1 MKEAEQVNDQLRRAF
16 DDLQEKERLLAAYG
30 GIARLARS
38 SLELDEII
46 DNVGRHIVQAGIFPS
61 LMIALVDEDSQTVEV
76 VRSLVHTKVHDG
88 VVAPDSVLTSTT
100 PVVGISYP
108 LDDPN
113 VTAVTAR
120 TGRMQIVEPNGDG
133 LDPSKQ
139 EISFFIPIKTEERVL
154 GVLATASQP
163 EEKSSMISQI
173 ETMMPMLD
181 QFAGALDHARLYRD
195 SLDYAAALSRI
206 NEELEREI
214 VERKRAEEAVVR
226 LERLGAL
233 GEMSA
238 GVSHNLN
245 NILTGVLGPA
255 EMVEMLTEDPIV
267 LREVGLIRTSALRAR
282 DLVARLHQAVRGE
295 SDQLGPVKLNK
306 AIEEAVSAGR
316 PRWKDEPESR
326 GRNVQVHTSLTPVAD
341 VSGTVVGLHD
351 IVLNLLFNA
360 VDALPEGGDIWIETR
375 PTEHGVLVSV
385 RDNGVGMTDEV
396 RRRVF
401 DPFFTTKANVGTGL
415 GLSTVYGQ
423 VTRWGGEISVDS
435 VPGEGTT
442 FTIVFR
448 GWEGVP
454 VRQAGEAEKRTR
466 KRGRILIVEDEE
478 MVREVVFRML
488 VLHHEVETVSSGE
501 AALAVFESGK
511 FDVA

>member
-1 MKEAEQVNDQLRRAF
+1 
-16 DDLQEKERLLAAYG
+16 
-30 GIARLARS
+30 
-38 SLELDEII
+38 
-46 DNVGRHIVQAGIFPS
+46 
-61 LMIALVDEDSQTVEV
+61 
-76 VRSLVHTKVHDG
+76 
-88 VVAPDSVLTSTT
+88 
-100 PVVGISYP
+100 
-108 LDDPN
+108 
-113 VTAVTAR
+113 
-120 TGRMQIVEPNGDG
+120 MQIVEPNDDG
-133 LDPSKQ
+133 TEQSNQ

-306 AIEEAVSAGR
+306 TIEEAVSAGR

-326 GRNVQVHTSLTPVAD
+326 GHNVQVHTSLTPVAD
-341 VSGTVVGLHD
+341 VSGTVAGLHD

-360 VDALPEGGDIWIETR
+360 VDALPEGAT
-375 PTEHGVLVSV
+375 
-385 RDNGVGMTDEV
+385 
-396 RRRVF
+396 
-401 DPFFTTKANVGTGL
+401 
-415 GLSTVYGQ
+415 
-423 VTRWGGEISVDS
+423 
-435 VPGEGTT
+435 
-442 FTIVFR
+442 
-448 GWEGVP
+448 
-454 VRQAGEAEKRTR
+454 
-466 KRGRILIVEDEE
+466 
-478 MVREVVFRML
+478 
-488 VLHHEVETVSSGE
+488 SG
-501 AALAVFESGK
+501 
-511 FDVA
+511 

>member
-1 MKEAEQVNDQLRRAF
+1 
-16 DDLQEKERLLAAYG
+16 
-30 GIARLARS
+30 
-38 SLELDEII
+38 
-46 DNVGRHIVQAGIFPS
+46 
-61 LMIALVDEDSQTVEV
+61 
-76 VRSLVHTKVHDG
+76 
-88 VVAPDSVLTSTT
+88 
-100 PVVGISYP
+100 
-108 LDDPN
+108 
-113 VTAVTAR
+113 
-120 TGRMQIVEPNGDG
+120 MQIVEPNDDG
-133 LDPSKQ
+133 TEQSNQ

-306 AIEEAVSAGR
+306 TIEEAVSAGR
-316 PRWKDEPESR
+316 PRWKDEPK
-326 GRNVQVHTSLTPVAD
+326 
-341 VSGTVVGLHD
+341 
-351 IVLNLLFNA
+351 NLA
-360 VDALPEGGDIWIETR
+360 A
-375 PTEHGVLVSV
+375 
-385 RDNGVGMTDEV
+385 
-396 RRRVF
+396 
-401 DPFFTTKANVGTGL
+401 
-415 GLSTVYGQ
+415 
-423 VTRWGGEISVDS
+423 
-435 VPGEGTT
+435 TT
-442 FTIVFR
+442 FR
-448 GWEGVP
+448 Y
-454 VRQAGEAEKRTR
+454 TR
-466 KRGRILIVEDEE
+466 R
-478 MVREVVFRML
+478 
-488 VLHHEVETVSSGE
+488 
-501 AALAVFESGK
+501 
-511 FDVA
+511 